1 MAALAKKSHSSNGRQ
16 LLHDKP
22 SDSLYRPEAHRP
34 DHVVVVAGDATDAG
48 PARAC
53 LAVRARLPRP
63 SADQPAMTTLT
74 STRQQLDTLLADLE
88 AREQSVAQAAE
99 QLTESAA
106 VQAAWQQGGTAER
119 DRITALI
126 DHQLEQLHRG
136 GTNALVLTTLRRMVV
151 EVVA

>member
-1 MAALAKKSHSSNGRQ
+1 
-16 LLHDKP
+16 
-22 SDSLYRPEAHRP
+22 
-34 DHVVVVAGDATDAG
+34 
-48 PARAC
+48 
-53 LAVRARLPRP
+53 
-63 SADQPAMTTLT
+63 MTPLT

-88 AREQSVAQAAE
+88 AREQSVARAAE

-126 DHQLEQLHRG
+126 DHQLEQLNRG
-136 GTNALVLTTLRRMVV
+136 GTNALVLTALRRMVV

>member
-1 MAALAKKSHSSNGRQ
+1 MA
-16 LLHDKP
+16 
-22 SDSLYRPEAHRP
+22 
-34 DHVVVVAGDATDAG
+34 
-48 PARAC
+48 
-53 LAVRARLPRP
+53 
-63 SADQPAMTTLT
+63 TLT

-126 DHQLEQLHRG
+126 DHQLDQLNRG

>member
-1 MAALAKKSHSSNGRQ
+1 MA
-16 LLHDKP
+16 P
-22 SDSLYRPEAHRP
+22 
-34 DHVVVVAGDATDAG
+34 
-48 PARAC
+48 
-53 LAVRARLPRP
+53 
-63 SADQPAMTTLT
+63 LT

-126 DHQLEQLHRG
+126 DHQLEQLNRG